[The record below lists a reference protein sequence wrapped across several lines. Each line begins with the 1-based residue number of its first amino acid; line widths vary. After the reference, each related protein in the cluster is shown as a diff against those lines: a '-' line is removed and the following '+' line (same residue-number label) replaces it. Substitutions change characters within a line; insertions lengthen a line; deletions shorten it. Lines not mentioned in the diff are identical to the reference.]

1 MASVIEGQ
9 CGGTPVGR
17 AGFYGRPRFFFG
29 VGAMLAALV
38 LVNIAARHAEPH
50 LLDVVSADRQ
60 FGIARIA
67 DHALSPR
74 ADVVFMGSSLA
85 LNGLDPRVAEHEI
98 GAATGAR
105 VRALNLAI
113 AGSAIDL
120 NLLVLKNIIADAK
133 KPRVIVYGLADFEM
147 GGRET
152 FSTQPFSSS
161 LFRLDD
167 FSRYGGGT
175 WRGKTGFLLDRFL
188 PAWKSAPLARAAL
201 GVCCD
206 ELNPSHEGWQSGAT
220 QERRDAHGFFSR
232 PPGYR
237 AAASDLVGMQRRNK
251 KRLASFSPSE
261 SRLRDLGA
269 FLDNAQRRG
278 IEVVLVIMPV
288 TGAELACW
296 PDEKSRAD
304 FLEAVRQTGASRRG
318 VVVEDFYTNAVT
330 AIPDEDFVDLYH
342 LNQAGASTLT
352 RLVSQKNLA
361 PLFGTVRD
369 VPAASQ
375 DVSPAPPE
383 AVPERPEKLRASVSD
398 LRAPN
403 RMESKVP
410 SVGSC
415 LVANTGTVALHG
427 ADERDAR
434 LMLAWKTN
442 GKLLAAGRVP
452 LRRSIP
458 PGATERVYLPLNPP
472 PATGDF
478 ILEVSL
484 ISPDGAKVAGGR
496 KPSARKKIRVD
507 AGL

>member
-1 MASVIEGQ
+1 
-9 CGGTPVGR
+9 
-17 AGFYGRPRFFFG
+17 
-29 VGAMLAALV
+29 MLIALV
-38 LVNIAARHAEPH
+38 LVNIAAWRAEPH

-67 DHALSPR
+67 DHALLPR

-85 LNGLDPRVAEHEI
+85 LNGLDPRVAEREI
-98 GAATGAR
+98 EGATGAR
-105 VRALNLAI
+105 VRVLNLAI

-120 NLLVLKNIIADAK
+120 NFLVLKNIIEDAR

-167 FSRYGGGT
+167 FRRYGGGT
-175 WRGKTGFLLDRFL
+175 WRGKAGFLLDRFL
-188 PAWKSAPLARAAL
+188 PACKNAPLARAAL

-206 ELNPSHEGWQSGAT
+206 DLNPSHEGWQSGAT

-261 SRLRDLGA
+261 SRLRDLGT
-269 FLDNAQRRG
+269 FLDNAHGRG

-304 FLEAVRQTGASRRG
+304 FLAAVRQTGASRRG

-330 AIPDEDFVDLYH
+330 AIPDESFVDLYH

-352 RLVSQKNLA
+352 RLVSRKNLA

-369 VPAASQ
+369 VPAAMQ
-375 DVSPAPPE
+375 DVSTASPTPA
-383 AVPERPEKLRASVSD
+383 AVPERTEKLRASVSD

-427 ADERDAR
+427 ADEPDAR

-452 LRRSIP
+452 LRRTIP

-478 ILEVSL
+478 VLEVSL
-484 ISPDGAKVAGGR
+484 ISSDGTKVAGGR
-496 KPSARKKIRVD
+496 KPSARKNVRVD

>member
-1 MASVIEGQ
+1 
-9 CGGTPVGR
+9 
-17 AGFYGRPRFFFG
+17 
-29 VGAMLAALV
+29 MLIALV
-38 LVNIAARHAEPH
+38 LVNIAAWRAEPH

-67 DHALSPR
+67 DHALLPR

-85 LNGLDPRVAEHEI
+85 LNGLDPRVAEREI
-98 GAATGAR
+98 ERATGAR
-105 VRALNLAI
+105 VRVLNLAI

-120 NLLVLKNIIADAK
+120 NFLVLKNIIDDAR

-167 FSRYGGGT
+167 FRRYGGGT
-175 WRGKTGFLLDRFL
+175 WRGKAGFLLDRFL
-188 PAWKSAPLARAAL
+188 PACKNAPLARAAL

-206 ELNPSHEGWQSGAT
+206 DLNPSHEGWQSGAT

-232 PPGYR
+232 PAAYR
-237 AAASDLVGMQRRNK
+237 AAASDLGAMQHRNK
-251 KRLASFSPSE
+251 KRLANFSPSE

-269 FLDNAQRRG
+269 FLDNARGRG

-288 TGAELACW
+288 TDAELACW
-296 PDEKSRAD
+296 PDEKTRND
-304 FLEAVRQTGASRRG
+304 FLEAVRQTAASRRG

-330 AIPDEDFVDLYH
+330 AIPDESFVDLYH

-352 RLVSQKNLA
+352 RLVARKNLA

-369 VPAASQ
+369 VSAASQ
-375 DVSPAPPE
+375 DVSTARPE
-383 AVPERPEKLRASVSD
+383 ALPERTEKLRASVSD

-403 RMESKVP
+403 RIGNKES

-415 LVANTGTVALHG
+415 LVANTGTVTLHG

-434 LMLAWKTN
+434 LMLAWKTR
-442 GKLLAAGRVP
+442 GKVVAAGSIP
-452 LRRSIP
+452 LRRSIS
-458 PGATERVYLPLNPP
+458 PGVTKRVYLPLNPP
-472 PATGDF
+472 HATGDF
-478 ILEVSL
+478 VLDVSL
-484 ISPDGAKVAGGR
+484 TSSDGAKIAGGR
-496 KPSARKKIRVD
+496 KPSARKNIRVD
-507 AGL
+507 ASL